1 MFKNAN
7 TDDTNKH
14 KAAKS
19 YLTSSSTSYLA
30 GSLYSSLSKSRK
42 LLQSLVLLSSI
53 FMITACVTQAD
64 KTILK
69 VSSTKDI
76 PDINKRYEKQLAQL
90 KVGMT
95 KSQVIGLFPGMEREC
110 FESGVCYF
118 TVFDERFVQIDHRVA
133 DLNLLTTSL
142 VTLLGLT
149 CILSTDDCNEAI
161 VAAINVAIASAV
173 KNKQIHTTSE
183 GGRVLTLLQWINIE
197 FVDNSVTQWAVNE
210 PLPQFIPKSFENKLP
225 NLEDALK

>member
-1 MFKNAN
+1 MFQKS
-7 TDDTNKH
+7 DIQPVNKLNFIRYR
-14 KAAKS
+14 KILQS
-19 YLTSSSTSYLA
+19 FIMF
-30 GSLYSSLSKSRK
+30 SSL
-42 LLQSLVLLSSI
+42 LFVA
-53 FMITACVTQAD
+53 ACVTQAD
-64 KTILK
+64 RTILK
-69 VSSTKDI
+69 VSSVKDI
-76 PDINKRYEKQLAQL
+76 PDINQRYATELTQL

-149 CILSTDDCNEAI
+149 CILSTDDCNEAV

-173 KNKQIHTTSE
+173 KNKQIHVTSD
-183 GGRVLTLLQWINIE
+183 GGRVLTLLQWINVE
-197 FVDNSVTQWAVNE
+197 FVNNKVTQWSINE
-210 PLPQFIPKSFENKLP
+210 PLPQFIPKSFDNQLP
-225 NLEDALK
+225 SLEDALKL